1 VLNGSVTSPTTPFL
15 AELAALIDAVTIRTP
30 REILFA
36 ARSVDLGPPDWP
48 TAFPP
53 PLPPL
58 LTGLYYRL
66 YRDGYCARYQGVPAP
81 DPEPPAPDADFTRAL
96 EAANPGKT
104 RMDAGWRV
112 VGPGPDGRFWLQKGG
127 VARTAWPGAFLTHA
141 GPNQAPR
148 AGQPASIHWPHES
161 WQLQPGTYFVLGA
174 TVPDDIADAPIVR
187 FYWHVQAGGA
197 PRLLAALAGALNRFQ
212 IPFRFKCPAHPAHYT
227 RRDAAV
233 LYISRRDYALVA
245 RLLAPIYDMVHAYL
259 RPDTPLFTR
268 RLAPGLAF
276 AEDPGTTESFGQH
289 RCRLLAAGFWR
300 AYELQ
305 ATSRTERLEIIHK
318 HFAEAGIDL
327 DRPHLNATTREDY
340 LWPPA

>member
-1 VLNGSVTSPTTPFL
+1 MLSDSFPTPATPFL
-15 AELAALIDAVTIRTP
+15 AELTALIGAVQIQTP
-30 REILFA
+30 REIFFA
-36 ARSVDLGPPDWP
+36 ARPIDLGPPDWP
-48 TAFPP
+48 VAFPP

-66 YRDGYCARYQGVPAP
+66 YREGYCARYQGAPAP
-81 DPEPPAPDADFTRAL
+81 DSAPDGPDADFIRSL

-104 RMDAGWRV
+104 RMDAGWHV

-141 GPNQAPR
+141 GPNQAPQ

-161 WQLQPGTYFVLGA
+161 RQLQPGTYFVIGA
-174 TVPDDIADAPIVR
+174 AVPDDVADAPIMR

-197 PRLLAALAGALNRFQ
+197 PRLLAALAAALNRFQ
-212 IPFRFKCPAHPAHYT
+212 IPFRFKCPAHPANYS

-245 RLLAPIYDMVHAYL
+245 RLLAPIYYNLQACMQ
-259 RPDTPLFTR
+259 PDTPLFTR

-276 AEDPGTTESFGQH
+276 AEDPGTEESFGQH
-289 RCRLLAAGFWR
+289 RCRLLAGGLWR
-300 AYELQ
+300 AHELQ
-305 ATSRTERLEIIHK
+305 AMSSAERLEIIRK
-318 HFAEAGIDL
+318 HFAETGIDL

-340 LWPPA
+340 PWPPA